1 LLHVVSCSAPGF
13 DADRPLLLDSTHKN
27 WFLFTLA
34 LALAVVGLYGWLW
47 FSSAVPLT
55 GGSVIGIWY
64 GLIGS
69 ALMIY
74 AGLLSALR
82 HVPSWWWLGSRKV
95 WLRGHIWLG
104 LLSGVFILCHSGF
117 RWGSGVAF
125 ILSIV
130 LILTLV
136 TGIVGLFLQN
146 VLPRMIMVRVPNEA
160 PYEQIPHLIGVM
172 RRQADELI
180 DKVKE
185 DKAIDSAVKIKL
197 AEFYVEQVRPF
208 LTHPY
213 RRSLNLASPLQEETL
228 FARVQALPGF
238 GAVKD
243 QLVELRGYCH
253 ERRLLADQQR
263 MYHWLH
269 GWLLVHVPLSV
280 LLLVL
285 GLAHAVM
292 SLYYS

>member
-1 LLHVVSCSAPGF
+1 
-13 DADRPLLLDSTHKN
+13 LLLDSTHKS

-34 LALAVVGLYGWLW
+34 LSLAVAGFYGWLW
-47 FSSAVPLT
+47 FASPAPLT
-55 GGSVIGIWY
+55 GGSVIGVWY

-69 ALMIY
+69 ALMVY

-82 HVPSWWWLGSRKV
+82 HVPSWWWLGPRKV

-146 VLPRMIMVRVPNEA
+146 VLPRLIMVRVPNEA
-160 PYEQIPHLIGVM
+160 PYEQIPHLVAVM
-172 RRQADELI
+172 RRQADDLVE
-180 DKVKE
+180 KAKN
-185 DKAIDSAVKIKL
+185 DKALDSAVKIKL
-197 AEFYVEQVRPF
+197 SEFYVEQVRPF

-263 MYHWLH
+263 LHHWLH
-269 GWLLVHVPLSV
+269 AWLLVHVPLSV